1 MFLVKQGEIYKMARI
16 KQVAKKDDEVDKA
29 VEEERVQKLLNE
41 HKWKWSYCM
50 LRLIDIRNVI
60 DTRGYV
66 TADKIL
72 NKLTNLYDI
81 YDILDLQ
88 NDIGAKSHL
97 LVGVQSRRYENDRL
111 DAYILIGLRVREDVD
126 MSYYS
131 DISSTFCDVLC
142 KNDNDID
149 IRHRHYL
156 VIEGDEGQL
165 DYLTDII
172 NDMEDVA
179 EEGERRDVVF

>member
-1 MFLVKQGEIYKMARI
+1 MARI
-16 KQVAKKDDEVDKA
+16 KQVAKKNDEVDKA
-29 VEEERVQKLLNE
+29 AEEERVQKLLNE
-41 HKWKWSYCM
+41 HTWKWSYCM

-81 YDILDLQ
+81 YDIFDLQ

-111 DAYILIGLRVREDVD
+111 DAYILIGLRVKEDVD

-142 KNDNDID
+142 KNENDID
-149 IRHRHYL
+149 IRHRHYH
-156 VIEGDEGQL
+156 VIEGDEGHL